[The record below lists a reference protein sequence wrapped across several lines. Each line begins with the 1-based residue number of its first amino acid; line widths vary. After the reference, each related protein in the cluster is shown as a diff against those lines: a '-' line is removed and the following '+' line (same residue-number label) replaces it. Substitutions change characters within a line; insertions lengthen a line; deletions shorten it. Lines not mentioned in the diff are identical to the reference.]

1 MILCIITLLYR
12 LISKYFF
19 FIVMGVFIYL
29 YYKVAWVLVIFK
41 CLNVCHFVENTHY
54 QYSVSANKGFL
65 QSGGNK

>member
-12 LISKYFF
+12 LISKYTRKCTFF
-19 FIVMGVFIYL
+19 YCHL
-29 YYKVAWVLVIFK
+29 YYKVARVLVI
-41 CLNVCHFVENTHY
+41 NVCHFVENTHY